1 MSNYYKVKS
10 GPIPETLCRGRSKGM
25 WVDVLP
31 KMRVGQWMEIP
42 EKAHARASAA
52 ANSYLKS
59 RYSLLRLKN
68 KRSYVLVV
76 TKPSKVA

>member
-10 GPIPETLCRGRSKGM
+10 GPIPETVRRGRSKGK

-31 KMRVGQWMEIP
+31 KMKVGQWMEVP
-42 EKAHARASAA
+42 QKAHKKASAA

-59 RYSLLRLKN
+59 RYSLLRLKSR
-68 KRSYVLVV
+68 RSYVLVV
-76 TKPSKVA
+76 TKPAKSA

>member
-10 GPIPETLCRGRSKGM
+10 GPIPETLCRGRSKGK

-31 KMRVGQWMEIP
+31 KMKVGQWMEVP

-52 ANSYLKS
+52 ANRYLKS
-59 RYSLLRLKN
+59 RYSLLKLKN
-68 KRSYVLVV
+68 RSSYVLIV
-76 TKPSKVA
+76 TRSAKSA

>member
-31 KMRVGQWMEIP
+31 KMKVGQWMEIP